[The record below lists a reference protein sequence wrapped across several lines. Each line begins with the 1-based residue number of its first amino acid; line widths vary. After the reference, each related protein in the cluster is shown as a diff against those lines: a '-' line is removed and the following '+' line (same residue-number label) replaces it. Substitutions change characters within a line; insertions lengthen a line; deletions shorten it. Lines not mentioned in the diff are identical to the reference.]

1 MRKSFVPSYY
11 YQELH
16 QKLQRLTQEIMF
28 VEDYHKEMEI
38 AMMCTNV
45 TEDKKATM
53 AQFMSGVNKEIAN
66 IIELHHYIDGGH
78 G

>member
-1 MRKSFVPSYY
+1 
-11 YQELH
+11 
-16 QKLQRLTQEIMF
+16 MF

-45 TEDKKATM
+45 TEYKKATM

-66 IIELHHYIDGGH
+66 IIELHNYVDGGH